1 MGKSQ
6 SEKASKK
13 MKKKE
18 MNQILMKW
26 SFNKLWIKCLEYDE
40 ALKLD
45 NTNFLKTYWYLLKRE
60 RIIIY
65 TFFYWNDFN
74 LFAILFSI

>member
-40 ALKLD
+40 ALELD
-45 NTNFLKTYWYLLKRE
+45 NRNFLKTYWYFLKRE

-74 LFAILFSI
+74 LFDILFSI

>member
-40 ALKLD
+40 ALELD
-45 NTNFLKTYWYLLKRE
+45 NRNFLKTYWYLLKRE